1 MKGFQKLALV
11 TAIAAAPFAAQA
23 ELKAMDDALLSE
35 MTGQAGVTIDVDLQM
50 TIENI
55 VYVDSDGSGATT
67 LVSAA
72 TGQYDT
78 NGDAAVDGGFDS
90 SGVAE
95 AVTQDVFGTKGAV
108 TISDLKMGSLDASGA
123 LIGAASIKGVTID
136 VDGTDGLVI
145 GIGQIGDTSGNGID
159 ISVASITVGNGGGQ
173 LAVLAAKTT
182 AAGTEIPGLIAAT
195 ATTGVTDAA
204 SGAAYLADPSNSGD
218 GFWDAAVG
226 NITTAAQ
233 NAGLAAQS
241 GNIGGLVIENFKN
254 YVEDDTVATYNDL
267 FGMAIMD
274 SSGVVDGVTGVSAGA
289 GRYIQAE
296 IKIAGTGNAA
306 LGTSGVKI
314 DAAIGG
320 GMDKM
325 AWVTGED
332 TNADTV
338 ADAFHEVGVRDFA
351 FFGSSD
357 ADGDG
362 ITDTL
367 EAMEIS
373 VTIDVVDHES
383 WNNAT
388 PGTVDVAALHIS
400 DMVVKGSIQL
410 GDIYMSS
417 TTASVSEQSLGGVL
431 IKNID
436 MTGTD
441 VYIYGH

>member
-23 ELKAMDDALLSE
+23 ELTAMDDALLSE
-35 MTGQAGVTIDVDLQM
+35 MTGQSGITIDADVQM
-50 TIENI
+50 SIENI
-55 VYVDSDGSGATT
+55 VYVDG
-67 LVSAA
+67 
-72 TGQYDT
+72 
-78 NGDAAVDGGFDS
+78 DGGAN
-90 SGVAE
+90 G
-95 AVTQDVFGTKGAV
+95 KGAITLSNILV
-108 TISDLKMGSLDASGA
+108 GEITAGSLS
-123 LIGAASIKGVTID
+123 GAASIKGITID
-136 VDGTDGLVI
+136 VDSNDGLVI
-145 GIGQIGDTSGNGID
+145 GIGQIGDATGNGID
-159 ISVASITVGNGGGQ
+159 ISVESITIGDGGGQ
-173 LAVLAAKTT
+173 LAVLEAKTAEFGNQVVAIMGSKTLSQADAITFLSTPANAGDADYDASILSITNVTT
-182 AAGTEIPGLIAAT
+182 AAA
-195 ATTGVTDAA
+195 
-204 SGAAYLADPSNSGD
+204 
-218 GFWDAAVG
+218 
-226 NITTAAQ
+226 
-233 NAGLAAQS
+233 LAAQS
-241 GNIGGLVIENFKN
+241 GNVGGVVIENFKN
-254 YVEDDTVATYNDL
+254 YVEDDSVGKYNAL
-267 FGMAIMD
+267 FGMAITD
-274 SSGVVDGVTGVSAGA
+274 SEGSINTNSNDLDNN

-306 LGTSGVKI
+306 LGTSGLQI
-314 DAAIGG
+314 DALIGG

-325 AWVTGED
+325 AWVTGQD
-332 TNADTV
+332 TDADTV

-400 DMVVKGSIQL
+400 NMVVKGSIQM